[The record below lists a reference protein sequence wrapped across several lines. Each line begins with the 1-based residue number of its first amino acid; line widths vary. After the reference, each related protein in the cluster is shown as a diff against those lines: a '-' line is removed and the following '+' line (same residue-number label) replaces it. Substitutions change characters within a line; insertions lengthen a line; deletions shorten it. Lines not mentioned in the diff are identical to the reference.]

1 MTPADKARIE
11 SIMAASVLFLSTRAR
26 VRRRLY
32 ITEKLQ
38 KTLRSQCNVTARFC
52 PRKGCQIRHLIEGK
66 KHTMGTLT

>member
-26 VRRRLY
+26 VHRRLF

-38 KTLRSQCNVTARFC
+38 KTLRNQSNVTARFC